1 MRIVKA
7 FCTSLFIVPYLNG
20 RYYGVMIRI
29 IEGTVRSVHETSLVV
44 MVGGIGYQVHTTED
58 TLRRVVMGEPVVLFT
73 HFAVREQSQDLYG
86 FLSEYDRTLFEL
98 LLSVSGVGPK
108 SALNILSLASPD
120 IIKTAVKEQ
129 NPVYLSKTSGIGKK
143 TAEKIVYELKE
154 KVHVLG
160 EAAPTIHG
168 DKDALEALT
177 SMGYTLAEAREA
189 LKRVPSSITGSN
201 ARLKEALKKLA

>member
-1 MRIVKA
+1 MCIVKA

-58 TLRRVVMGEPVVLFT
+58 TLRRVVVSEPVVLFT

-168 DKDALEALT
+168 DEDALEALT

-189 LKRVPSSITGSN
+189 LKRVPSAITGSN

>member
-1 MRIVKA
+1 
-7 FCTSLFIVPYLNG
+7 
-20 RYYGVMIRI
+20 MIRI

-58 TLRRVVMGEPVVLFT
+58 TLRRVVVGEPVVLFT

-168 DKDALEALT
+168 DEDALEALT

-189 LKRVPSSITGSN
+189 LKRVPSAITSSN